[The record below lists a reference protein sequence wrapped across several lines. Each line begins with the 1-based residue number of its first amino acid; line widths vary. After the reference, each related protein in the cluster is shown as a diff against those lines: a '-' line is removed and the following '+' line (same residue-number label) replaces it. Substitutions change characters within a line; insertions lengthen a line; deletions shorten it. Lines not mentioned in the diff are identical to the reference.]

1 MGGKL
6 EIKGIQG
13 GGIHRAMI
21 PGPAIGPK
29 VQIGAKHTITDAQ
42 YSICTDTG
50 AFFLCLYRS
59 PPQRLG

>member
-6 EIKGIQG
+6 EIKRGIHG

-29 VQIGAKHTITDAQ
+29 VQIGAKRTITDAE
-42 YSICTDTG
+42 IRHCIDTESR
-50 AFFLCLYRS
+50 FLCLLRQA
-59 PPQRLG
+59 PGP